1 MKGKMCDPP
10 KMVGGEGRK
19 GKEEAADGRWR
30 AEGETGGWI

>member
-19 GKEEAADGRWR
+19 GKEEATDGQL
-30 AEGETGGWI
+30 ES